1 MPESHELMM
10 LAAAT
15 LLCGGGGVILVRA
28 TLDRRAA
35 VARLATIVSD
45 DPSAAAS
52 PTPTPVPRPST
63 GRSTLGTVRRVE
75 TLVAAGLSLG
85 AAAIHL
91 AAGSAHVEA
100 LGDLGLGFYW
110 AAAFQTIF
118 AAVLLSHPHVRRVA
132 VVGIGANLALLSAWA
147 VSRTMG
153 LPTVSGGPE
162 AIGVADGI
170 TVLLQALLVVALAA
184 RLRGLDA
191 RLVATRSAS
200 VVRSV
205 ATSGLVAMLGI
216 IFLTTT
222 IAVADATS
230 GHGHMPGEVEE
241 GHGHPALLGP

>member
-1 MPESHELMM
+1 MIGIPESHDLVM

-15 LLCGGGGVILVRA
+15 LLWGGGGVILGRA
-28 TLDRRAA
+28 ALDRRAA
-35 VARLATIVSD
+35 VGRLATLVLE
-45 DPSAAAS
+45 DPSGAVR
-52 PTPTPVPRPST
+52 PGPRPST
-63 GRSTLGTVRRVE
+63 GRSTLGSVRRVE

-118 AAVLLSHPHVRRVA
+118 AAVLLSHPHARRVA
-132 VVGIGANLALLSAWA
+132 AVGIGANLALLGAWA

-170 TVLLQALLVVALAA
+170 TVVLQALLVVLLAV
-184 RLRGLDA
+184 RLRGVDA

-205 ATSGLVAMLGI
+205 AMSGLVAMLGI
-216 IFLTTT
+216 ILVTTA

-230 GHGHMPGEVEE
+230 DHGHAPGEMDE
-241 GHGHPALLGP
+241 GHGHPALLVP

>member
-1 MPESHELMM
+1 MPESHELVM

-15 LLCGGGGVILVRA
+15 LLWGGGGVILGRA
-28 TLDRRAA
+28 ALDRRAA
-35 VARLATIVSD
+35 VGRLATIVGE

-52 PTPTPVPRPST
+52 STPVPRPST
-63 GRSTLGTVRRVE
+63 GRSTLGSVRRVG

-91 AAGSAHVEA
+91 AAGSAHVEV
-100 LGDLGLGFYW
+100 LGDVGLGFYW
-110 AAAFQTIF
+110 AAAFQAIF
-118 AAVLLSHPHVRRVA
+118 AAVLLSHPHARRVA
-132 VVGIGANLALLSAWA
+132 VVGIGANLALLGAWA
-147 VSRTMG
+147 VSRTIG

-162 AIGVADGI
+162 VIGVADGI
-170 TVLLQALLVVALAA
+170 TVILQALLVVLLVV

-191 RLVATRSAS
+191 RLVAARSAS

-222 IAVADATS
+222 IAMADATS
-230 GHGHMPGEVEE
+230 GHGHTPGEIDDA
-241 GHGHPALLGP
+241 HGHPALLVP

>member
-1 MPESHELMM
+1 MPESHELVM

-15 LLCGGGGVILVRA
+15 LLWGGGGVILVRA
-28 TLDRRAA
+28 ALDRRAA
-35 VARLATIVSD
+35 VGRLATIVVE
-45 DPSAAAS
+45 DPSAVR
-52 PTPTPVPRPST
+52 PGPGPST
-63 GRSTLGTVRRVE
+63 GRSTLGSVRRVE

-91 AAGSAHVEA
+91 AVGFAHVEA

-118 AAVLLSHPHVRRVA
+118 AAVLLSHPHARRVA
-132 VVGIGANLALLSAWA
+132 AVGIGANLALLGAWA

-170 TVLLQALLVVALAA
+170 TVVLQALLVVLLAV

-205 ATSGLVAMLGI
+205 AMSGLVAMLGI
-216 IFLTTT
+216 ILVTTT

-230 GHGHMPGEVEE
+230 DHGHAPGEMDE
-241 GHGHPALLGP
+241 GHGHPALLVP